1 MRPVALLLL
10 CSSLVTTTVIAADAA
25 LPPGAVA
32 TVNGQPV
39 SRAMLDELARA
50 RAASGSPPEMQ
61 DRRRML
67 DDLVDMELLAQR
79 AKATG
84 VAARPQTRAE
94 LELAHKT
101 LLGQRLM
108 QQLAAEMPIDEA
120 ELQARYRTLPLDV
133 QIDASHILV
142 KEEKLARDLIAQL
155 ERGASFAALAHKH
168 TLDTE
173 TAARG
178 GALSTM
184 SISELAPAFAAA
196 AQALKP
202 GQTTREPV
210 QTEFGWHV
218 IRLNS
223 LQTQPK
229 PAYERV
235 KAELRKLIAGER
247 LQAQL
252 AQWRKEAKLTVLQA
266 P

>member
-1 MRPVALLLL
+1 MRAFALLLT
-10 CSSLVTTTVIAADAA
+10 CASLAAPAA
-25 LPPGAVA
+25 FATDKSLPPGAVA
-32 TVNGQPV
+32 WVNGQPLT
-39 SRAMLDELARA
+39 RAMLDELARA
-50 RAASGSPPEMQ
+50 RAAGGAPPEMQ

-79 AKATG
+79 ATASG

-94 LELAHKT
+94 VELAHKT
-101 LLGQRLM
+101 LLGQRLL

-120 ELQARYRTLPLDV
+120 DVQARYRTLPLDV

-155 ERGASFAALAHKH
+155 ERGASFAALARKH

-178 GALSTM
+178 GTLSTM
-184 SISELAPAFAAA
+184 SISQLAPPFAAA
-196 AQALKP
+196 AQALRP
-202 GQTTREPV
+202 GQYTRAPV

-218 IRLNS
+218 IRLTS

-235 KAELRKLIAGER
+235 KAELRKQIAGER

-252 AQWRKEAKLTVLQA
+252 AQWRKDAKLTVLKA

>member
-1 MRPVALLLL
+1 MRAFAFLLI
-10 CSSLVTTTVIAADAA
+10 CSGLATTPVIAADAT
-25 LPPGAVA
+25 LPAGAVA

-39 SRAMLDELARA
+39 SRAMLDELARS
-50 RAASGSPPEMQ
+50 RAASGLPPEMQ

-108 QQLAAEMPIDEA
+108 QQLIAEMPVDEA

-155 ERGASFAALAHKH
+155 ERGASFAALARKH

-178 GALSTM
+178 GALNPVLV
-184 SISELAPAFAAA
+184 SELAPAFAAA

-202 GQTTREPV
+202 GQYTREPV

-218 IRLNS
+218 IRLTA
-223 LQTQPK
+223 LHTQPK
-229 PAYERV
+229 PTYERL
-235 KAELRKLIAGER
+235 KDELRKLIAGER